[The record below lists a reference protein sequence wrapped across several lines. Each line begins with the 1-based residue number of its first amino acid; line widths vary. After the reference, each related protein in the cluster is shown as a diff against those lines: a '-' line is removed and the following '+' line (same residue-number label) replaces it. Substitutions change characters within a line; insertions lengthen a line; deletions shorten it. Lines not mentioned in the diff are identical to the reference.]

1 MQPSSLTTAFIASII
16 HSATI
21 DRLLL
26 AAVLNVCLIS
36 PNSMEVLRTGTTF
49 NIAVVSAHSVH
60 GNYSVKSEMVKLST
74 LG

>member
-1 MQPSSLTTAFIASII
+1 MQPSLLITAFIASTI

-36 PNSMEVLRTGTTF
+36 PNRLEVLRTGTTF
-49 NIAVVSAHSVH
+49 NIAIVSAQSVH
-60 GNYSVKSEMVKLST
+60 GNYSIKSERVKLST
-74 LG
+74 LV